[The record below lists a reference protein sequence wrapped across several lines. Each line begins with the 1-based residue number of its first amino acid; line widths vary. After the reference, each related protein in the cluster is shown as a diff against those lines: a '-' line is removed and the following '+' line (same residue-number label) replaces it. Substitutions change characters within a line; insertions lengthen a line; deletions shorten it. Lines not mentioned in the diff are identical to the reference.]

1 MEKLTI
7 IYRNLDWLY
16 DRMDDLHER
25 INDYIFFSNCDI
37 DPTKAKLSKLKNFN
51 RECNELEIR
60 FEKEVREIK
69 KISGTN

>member
-1 MEKLTI
+1 
-7 IYRNLDWLY
+7 
-16 DRMDDLHER
+16 MDDLHER

-69 KISGTN
+69 KIS